1 MSAYQITMSSKGQ
14 FVIPAEIREKLG
26 LEKGTRARLTLEEGR
41 LILTPLTKQRLREIR
56 GFLRPAPGSPTMFDE
71 LIAERQ
77 RERMRE
83 KE

>member
-1 MSAYQITMSSKGQ
+1 MSAYRITMSSKGQ
-14 FVIPAEIREKLG
+14 FVVPAELRERLG
-26 LEKGTRARLTLEEGR
+26 LEKGTRARLTEEKGR
-41 LILTPLTKQRLREIR
+41 LILTPLTKQRLHEIR